1 MLRRRLERAEFYI
14 TSLIALVVLAN
25 LAFAQAPPRMSD
37 GKPNFSGMWD
47 SPQKVNTRGPRG
59 GPGGRTFDPEK
70 MAPFKPGGEALL
82 YQARTGDV
90 RIDEPRELCLPS
102 GFPSGM
108 LQQSANFHSSGGHRS
123 LK

>member
-1 MLRRRLERAEFYI
+1 VRNSILA
-14 TSLIALVVLAN
+14 SLIALVVLAN

-82 YQARTGDV
+82 CEENNRCAGGTWRPADV
-90 RIDEPRELCLPS
+90 
-102 GFPSGM
+102 
-108 LQQSANFHSSGGHRS
+108 Q
-123 LK
+123 K